1 MPEDDSG
8 TFFRGLKPGSQY
20 DGRLPLRSFRRP
32 TSISSNYERSP
43 YDDTIRNGRYGRL
56 ELDSILPFNG
66 TNVSKESQVILV
78 DVSKIKNIDSWS
90 MDDEKLIEAVR
101 TFPCLW
107 RVSSKAYK
115 DIRAKE
121 NAWKETAKVSYS
133 S

>member
-1 MPEDDSG
+1 MRLVVS
-8 TFFRGLKPGSQY
+8 RLKPGSQY

-32 TSISSNYERSP
+32 TSISSNYERSL

-115 DIRAKE
+115 DKRAKE